1 MNSIENKGT
10 VEPKE
15 VGEITRILQTWN
27 EGDGEAVDRLMAYVV
42 NELRQIARKNLR
54 RYTQGSSDTLQPTVL
69 VNETYLKLRNVK
81 HPHLTERADF
91 YALCAEIIKHIIID
105 YTRRK
110 RAASRGGGQE
120 AVPLDD
126 VLNLSW
132 IRNGKNSS
140 AEDLVLFNE
149 VMGRLEAKYRR
160 ESQVLGLKY
169 YVGLTDDEIAKTLR
183 VSVPTVRRDLT
194 FAVAWFRREVDAVT
208 SEIFKQASDIKDAAA
223 RKEYLEEA
231 CAGSAALLK
240 DVELLLKKA
249 RTEGKTSRD
258 SG

>member
-1 MNSIENKGT
+1 MNPIGAKEM

-15 VGEITRILQTWN
+15 VGDITRILQTWN

-54 RYTQGSSDTLQPTVL
+54 RYTHNSSDTLQATVL

-81 HPHLTERADF
+81 QPHLTQRADF

-110 RAASRGGGQE
+110 RAASRGGGLE
-120 AVPLDD
+120 PVPLDD

-132 IRNGKNSS
+132 IRNGKSS
-140 AEDLVLFNE
+140 SVEDLVLFNE
-149 VMGRLEAKYRR
+149 VMGRLEAKYYR
-160 ESQVLGLKY
+160 ESQVLGLKHY
-169 YVGLTDDEIAKTLR
+169 IGLTDDEIAKTLK

-194 FAVAWFRREVDAVT
+194 FAVAWFRREVDALT
-208 SEIFKQASDIKDAAA
+208 SEIFKQASGIKDDAA

-249 RTEGKTSRD
+249 PSSDKPSEHHG
-258 SG
+258 